1 MNHKFLPS
9 QLDKLRCCYQFQEFS
24 IKCNRDLMA
33 HTKLATCESCNAIA
47 ECEIYADNI
56 LMCWNCK
63 DKNIQVLIDKTE
75 ASAIQ
80 ARAINQTVFEI
91 EKIGMDGLQFSGD
104 FFNLKLQ
111 TFAEMSQ
118 AIQRDDNIPLVCNK
132 GNELCCK
139 QHVYNKMVSARI
151 KDINLRVNIHD
162 EEKRQLLVERLA
174 AANALRDFGNMQRD
188 EIRKLMVESDAN
200 YQPIINADAIAKSI
214 RKNVVK
220 SPFERAAEAL
230 AIASNMTLEQAR
242 EKILKGIKK

>member
-9 QLDKLRCCYQFQEFS
+9 QLDQLHCCYQFQEFS

-33 HTKLATCESCNAIA
+33 HTKLATCESCNAVA

-56 LMCWNCK
+56 LQCWDCK

-75 ASAIQ
+75 ASAIER
-80 ARAINQTVFEI
+80 RATNKLAAEVER
-91 EKIGMDGLQFSGD
+91 IGMDGLKFSGD
-104 FFNLKLQ
+104 FYNLQLQ
-111 TFAEMSQ
+111 TFAEMS
-118 AIQRDDNIPLVCNK
+118 ASIKSDETIPIDQKEYVF
-132 GNELCCK
+132 
-139 QHVYNKMVSARI
+139 QKMVSDRI
-151 KDINLRVNIHD
+151 ITINLRVNVLD
-162 EEKRQLLVERLA
+162 EEKRQILTERLA
-174 AANALRDFGNMQRD
+174 GVNALREFGGKIRD
-188 EIRKLMVESDAN
+188 EIRNKLKESDAN

-230 AIASNMTLEQAR
+230 AIAGNITLEQAR